1 MAACST
7 LRDRSFAERL
17 RIAALTL
24 WVPIMLLALISA
36 LVVSAAPALEAHWA
50 IVAAGCLLVVC
61 VSIMTPWSVALVGRA
76 IAGLRLGRAEQ
87 KDRGHDKAGK
97 RLEGGRFPPR

>member
-1 MAACST
+1 MAAYST
-7 LRDRSFAERL
+7 LRDRRLGERL

-24 WVPIMLLALISA
+24 WAPIMVLALFSA
-36 LVVSAAPALEAHWA
+36 VVVSAAPALEAHWG
-50 IVAAGCLLVVC
+50 IVAAGCCLVVC

-76 IAGLRLGRAEQ
+76 IAGLRLGRVKPKA
-87 KDRGHDKAGK
+87 RGHEKAGK